1 MVKKKMTSHIF
12 NFLFEILFWRI
23 LIHVLKGKVIT
34 YLKVK
39 SKMNIIFQ
47 SHIFKDVL
55 SMDTWKNVLTEEQK
69 THLKVHIF
77 II

>member
-23 LIHVLKGKVIT
+23 LIHVLKGKVIST

-39 SKMNIIFQ
+39 IKDEYYLSE
-47 SHIFKDVL
+47 SHL
-55 SMDTWKNVLTEEQK
+55 
-69 THLKVHIF
+69 
-77 II
+77 

>member
-1 MVKKKMTSHIF
+1 MTSHIF

-39 SKMNIIFQ
+39 IKNEYYLSE
-47 SHIFKDVL
+47 SHL
-55 SMDTWKNVLTEEQK
+55 
-69 THLKVHIF
+69 
-77 II
+77 

>member
-1 MVKKKMTSHIF
+1 MVEKKMTSHIF

-39 SKMNIIFQ
+39 IKDEYYLSE
-47 SHIFKDVL
+47 SHL
-55 SMDTWKNVLTEEQK
+55 
-69 THLKVHIF
+69 
-77 II
+77 